1 MTKTSEKSPPRID
14 TTAAKAGSETPFPD
28 AEAAQR
34 AAQALNERCQRIM
47 QRFWDRQAEQHG
59 FQIPDPLVVG
69 KAFFE
74 LGAAMLQDPAKLAE
88 AQSKLWQGYADL
100 FDAASKRL
108 SGEDASPVA
117 EPAPD
122 DKRFKDE
129 AWSENVLFDTLKQ
142 SYLLTSNW
150 IREAVSDVDGLDPKT
165 REKVT
170 FYTRQWVNALAP
182 TNFAATNPKVLQRT
196 LDTKGEN
203 LVKGLDHLLTDLERG
218 EGQLR
223 ISMTDETAFTLGQ
236 NIAVS
241 PGKVVY
247 QNDLMQLIQYAPSTE
262 KVFKRPLL
270 IVPPWINKFY
280 ILDLQPKNSFIKWA
294 VDQGHTVFVVSW
306 VNPDESLADKSFE
319 DYMLEGPLAALDA
332 IRDATGEDSVNIIG
346 YCIGG
351 TLTASTLAY
360 LAAQPEGAKYTADRV
375 ASATFFTTMTDF
387 SEPGELGVFIDE
399 EQLDLLEEHMAE
411 KGYLEGSYMSQVFN
425 MMRDNDLIWSFVVNN
440 YLLGREPMAFDL
452 LYWNSDNTRMPAM
465 MHGMYL
471 RKMYL
476 ENRLVKPGGIELADT
491 PIDLTKIKTPVY
503 MLSTSDDHIAPWKS
517 TYAATQLYAG
527 PVRFVLS
534 ASGHIAGVIN
544 PPAANKYCHWTNTK
558 TPKDPDAWLN
568 AATRHEGS
576 WWPDWQKWIGKKSGG
591 QVAARRPG
599 DGKLTAIEDAPGS
612 YAAVRLG

>member
-1 MTKTSEKSPPRID
+1 MTETPKKPPARTD
-14 TTAAKAGSETPFPD
+14 AADAHPEPPFPD
-28 AEAAQR
+28 PEAAQR

-47 QRFWDRQAEQHG
+47 QRFWDRQAEQQG

-108 SGEDASPVA
+108 NGEAAAPVA
-117 EPAPD
+117 VPAPD

-150 IREAVSDVDGLDPKT
+150 IRDAVRDVEGLDPKT
-165 REKVT
+165 RDKAA

-182 TNFAATNPKVLQRT
+182 TNFAATNPKVIQRT
-196 LDTKGEN
+196 LDTKGDN
-203 LVKGLDHLLTDLERG
+203 LVKGLDHLLEDLERG

-241 PGKVVY
+241 PGKVVF

-306 VNPDESLADKSFE
+306 VNPDERLAEKSFD

-351 TLTASTLAY
+351 TLTAATLAY
-360 LAAQPEGAKYTADRV
+360 LAAQPEGAKYTSDRV

-399 EQLDLLEEHMAE
+399 EQLVLLEQHMAE
-411 KGYLEGSYMSQVFN
+411 KGYLEGSHMSQVFN

-440 YLLGREPMAFDL
+440 YLMGREPMAFDL

-476 ENRLVKPGGIELADT
+476 ENRLVAPGGITLAGT

-503 MLSTSDDHIAPWKS
+503 MLSTHDDHIAPWKS

-544 PPAANKYCHWTNTK
+544 PPAAQKYCHWTNAK
-558 TPKDPDAWLN
+558 APKDPDAWFG

-576 WWPDWQKWIGKKSGG
+576 WWPDWQKWIAKTSGG
-591 QVAARRPG
+591 QVPARRPG
-599 DGKLTAIEDAPGS
+599 DGKLAVIEDAPGS